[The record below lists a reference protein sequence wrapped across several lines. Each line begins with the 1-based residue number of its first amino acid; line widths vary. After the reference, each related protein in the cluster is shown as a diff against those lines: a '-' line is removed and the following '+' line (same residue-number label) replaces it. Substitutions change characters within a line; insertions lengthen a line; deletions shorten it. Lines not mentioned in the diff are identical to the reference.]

1 MFRKVLIANRGE
13 IAVRVIAACKDLG
26 IRTVAVYSEADRE
39 SLHVRYADEALCIGP
54 PRSKDSYLNIPAV
67 ISAAEITDVDAIHPG
82 YGFLAE
88 DAGFADVCR
97 ESGITFI
104 GPSVDTIRMM
114 GDKAEARKQARAAGL
129 PILQGSEDP
138 LQSAD
143 EALSLAKEIGFPV
156 ILKAAGGGGGRG
168 MRIVREASEVANLLH
183 QARHEAAVSFQSS
196 DVYLEKYI
204 EGPRHIE
211 FQLLGDNHGNVVA
224 LGEREC
230 SIQRRHQKLIEE
242 APSPRIDQETRDRMC
257 RKLEEGFNRIG
268 YSNAGTAE
276 FLMDDEG
283 NLSFIELNA
292 RIQVEHSIT
301 EAVTGVD
308 LVKSQLLLAAGESLS
323 SIVTGPVEIRGHAIE
338 CRINAEHPKTFVPSA
353 GRINQILLPGG
364 PGIRVDTAAYAG
376 WFVPPYYDSLV
387 AKLIAHGRDR
397 TEAISRMQ
405 RALGMM
411 VVEGIETSIP
421 FHELVMADSDFVLGN
436 FDTHYLE
443 RFGKQ
448 ESSASVG

>member
-138 LQSAD
+138 LESAD

-257 RKLEEGFNRIG
+257 RKLEEAFNRIG

-376 WFVPPYYDSLV
+376 WFVPPHYDSLV

-421 FHELVMADSDFVLGN
+421 FHELVMADIDFVLGN

-448 ESSASVG
+448 EASASVG

>member
-138 LQSAD
+138 LESAD

-257 RKLEEGFNRIG
+257 RKLEEAFNRIG

-421 FHELVMADSDFVLGN
+421 FHELVMADIDFVLGN